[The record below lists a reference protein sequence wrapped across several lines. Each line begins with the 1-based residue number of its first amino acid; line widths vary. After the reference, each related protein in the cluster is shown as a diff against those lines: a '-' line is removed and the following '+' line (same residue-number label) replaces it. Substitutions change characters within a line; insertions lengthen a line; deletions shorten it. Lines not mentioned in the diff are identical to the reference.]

1 MAEIIVPRRRED
13 WFDDQG
19 NITLR
24 AVKFFEGLSVQ
35 TNDSTTNI
43 EIIEQTINLL
53 VSENSNF
60 TAILQQATKRLNGL
74 PEFTMDTEGF
84 TMDSTEWTMD
94 KVLA

>member
-24 AVKFFEGLSVQ
+24 AVKFFEGLTVQ

-43 EIIEQTINLL
+43 EIIEQTVNLL

-60 TAILQQATKRLNGL
+60 TAILQQTIKRLNGL
-74 PEFTMDTEGF
+74 SELTIDTSGF
-84 TMDSTEWTMD
+84 TADLTFITTD
-94 KVLA
+94 KVIA